1 MAHIT
6 FVKSFAG
13 YNEGESAT
21 FYAERAEAMIKAGVA
36 KPYEAPAVE
45 ATEAPKPSKKK
56 KAESSEDSQ
65 AEIQF

>member
-45 ATEAPKPSKKK
+45 TEAPKPSKKK